1 MPGMLY
7 EIRGG
12 ARQRGGAIGYP
23 PDRLFEEIAYL
34 AFHFHWPYQEIV
46 NLDHPE
52 RLRWIEEI
60 CKINKRI
67 NAEASEDGSF
77 E

>member
-1 MPGMLY
+1 MSGMRH

-23 PDRLFEEIAYL
+23 PDRLFEEIAYV
-34 AFHFHWPYQEIV
+34 AFHLHWPYQDIV
-46 NLDHPE
+46 NLDHLE
-52 RLRWIEEI
+52 RVRWVEEI
-60 CKINKRI
+60 GKINKRL
-67 NAEASEDGSF
+67 NAEASEDGSL